1 MDSGES
7 SNSVSRPRAHTS
19 TEKIHE
25 LPKSSL
31 KKWGDKLFIFRN
43 QRLIP
48 VTMTPDG
55 LYTAKTRD
63 VRWLVRLV

>member
-1 MDSGES
+1 MDTREG
-7 SNSVSRPRAHTS
+7 SNSVSVPRAPQQ

-31 KKWGDKLFIFRN
+31 KQWGDKCFIFRN
-43 QRLIP
+43 QTLIP
-48 VTMTPDG
+48 VTRTPEG
-55 LYTAKTRD
+55 LYKGKTRD